1 MVHTVCANYCLRYV
15 HSIRSVHVDSS
26 TYSTDLC
33 RIDDLTCLCE
43 TFSRIHYLLDC
54 VAFDSL
60 SIESCKTILS
70 KRMGCPLS
78 HAVCVC
84 CVSRRNYSD
93 QLNLSGCSMN
103 FLTCT
108 RFSFFFWSVIEHFTS
123 PHVRKGRFSKP
134 LFSSSLSVCRILLI
148 ISHPCC
154 HLAAYQIIPHDLC
167 HPPILSPGQRHLHA
181 STSIRTHALRHA
193 NTHTSRTPDISGT
206 DVFKWTWFHSHLAVS
221 PARNAYILSGFCVS
235 RLRIMTESLS
245 RSGGQK
251 VAYIHAI
258 LVDLVLQSTCTVSG
272 ASPLLLCV
280 GAVRCCMQCC
290 GIGLQW
296 G

>member
-123 PHVRKGRFSKP
+123 PEEDFQNHFFP
-134 LFSSSLSVCRILLI
+134 LQCLCAVFCSSFRTLVAISLHTKSSLTTFAILPFCLLVSVIYTRARAYALMRCDMQTHTQVGHRTYQVLTYLSGPGFIVTWLSLR
-148 ISHPCC
+148 
-154 HLAAYQIIPHDLC
+154 LA
-167 HPPILSPGQRHLHA
+167 
-181 STSIRTHALRHA
+181 
-193 NTHTSRTPDISGT
+193 THTS
-206 DVFKWTWFHSHLAVS
+206 
-221 PARNAYILSGFCVS
+221 
-235 RLRIMTESLS
+235 
-245 RSGGQK
+245 
-251 VAYIHAI
+251 
-258 LVDLVLQSTCTVSG
+258 
-272 ASPLLLCV
+272 
-280 GAVRCCMQCC
+280 
-290 GIGLQW
+290 
-296 G
+296 